1 MPIPYSKDFVKELAS
16 IIQNKTGAYLQDGV
30 ADLNARQNKRA
41 VIPNNAIYVEIAR
54 NNSTQVFEDRS
65 TPRPLTI
72 MPFIFEPNNQHE
84 VAIWLGF
91 VARFE
96 NDKQAQGLSLIS
108 ISISLIRGS
117 QTKSS
122 ILRAEW
128 DSRSIANADHAQ
140 PHWHAIPGRP
150 LFEDPSEGRW
160 SNVQSNLHLA
170 MCAKWR
176 AIADEGNF
184 SHAHQFQEKDVIS
197 WVTKTLEY
205 AHGQLEQCIK
215 DYPVTEN
222 VGKEMFF

>member
-1 MPIPYSKDFVKELAS
+1 MSIPYSKDFVKELTT
-16 IIQNKTGAYLQDGV
+16 IIKSEIGAHLQDGV
-30 ADLNARQNKRA
+30 ADLKSRQNKR
-41 VIPNNAIYVEIAR
+41 VIIPNNAIYVEIAR
-54 NNSTQVFEDRS
+54 NNLTDVFEDKS
-65 TPRPLTI
+65 SPRPLII
-72 MPFIFEPNNQHE
+72 MPFIFEPNNPQE

-96 NDKQAQGLSLIS
+96 NDKQGQGLSLIS

-117 QTKSS
+117 QTKSY

-150 LFEDPSEGRW
+150 LFDDPSEGRW

-197 WVTKTLEY
+197 WVTKTLKY
-205 AHGQLEQCIK
+205 ARGQMEQCLK
-215 DYPVTEN
+215 NYPMTEN